1 MRECA
6 SIIVRSTPLLKFV
19 RPNCFCLLTRNVLG
33 SGVGGRITTW
43 RRGVLLSTLTL
54 FTSFYL
60 FIFSPFTR
68 EFLRNLLQT
77 RLFPNSLILF
87 EGIIFFFCLFCV
99 WWRLYCSV
107 IAQWVVFIS
116 VCLRYKICFYFI
128 CTAFVHLL
136 LRKFTKFFKGKIQT
150 LFFIKH

>member
-1 MRECA
+1 MLLFADSQRVRKWGGGGQNNDIEERCP
-6 SIIVRSTPLLKFV
+6 SINAHSLQFI
-19 RPNCFCLLTRNVLG
+19 
-33 SGVGGRITTW
+33 
-43 RRGVLLSTLTL
+43 
-54 FTSFYL
+54 L
-60 FIFSPFTR
+60 FIYFFPFPFTR

-107 IAQWVVFIS
+107 ITQWVVFIS
-116 VCLRYKICFYFI
+116 VCLRYEICFYFI

-136 LRKFTKFFKGKIQT
+136 LRTSKFFKDKIT
-150 LFFIKH
+150 NFIFY

>member
-1 MRECA
+1 MLLFADSQRVRKWGGGQNNDMEERCP
-6 SIIVRSTPLLKFV
+6 SINAHSLHFI
-19 RPNCFCLLTRNVLG
+19 
-33 SGVGGRITTW
+33 
-43 RRGVLLSTLTL
+43 
-54 FTSFYL
+54 L
-60 FIFSPFTR
+60 FIFFPPFTR

-116 VCLRYKICFYFI
+116 VCLRYEICFYFI

-136 LRKFTKFFKGKIQT
+136 QRKFTKFFKDKNT
-150 LFFIKH
+150 NFIFYKASILSFYL